1 MHWTRGREDMAAT
14 QSRRRCWEGVTQ
26 RGRTAGH
33 TDAQTKV
40 LWYLLS
46 SVEVE
51 RGESE
56 NVITREKGQ
65 RSYKESHIKLKEALT
80 FSLQDRLRA

>member
-1 MHWTRGREDMAAT
+1 MDKRKGLGSHTEQKEVVG
-14 QSRRRCWEGVTQ
+14 EGSPGVD
-26 RGRTAGH
+26 GLAGH

-65 RSYKESHIKLKEALT
+65 
-80 FSLQDRLRA
+80 

>member
-1 MHWTRGREDMAAT
+1 MDKRKGGHGSHTEQKEVVGRE
-14 QSRRRCWEGVTQ
+14 VTQ

-65 RSYKESHIKLKEALT
+65 
-80 FSLQDRLRA
+80 